1 MHSRIQL
8 LVLFMLLWLPTF
20 RAQTT
25 GQAKS
30 VYLSATVQPEIP
42 RIRLNW
48 PVSNE
53 ATSYLVY
60 RKDKNAVVWGN
71 AFPTLPGLATGFADS
86 TAEAGQAYEYRVV
99 RTGVSTAY
107 GYIFSGF
114 EVEPMHWNGAVLLV
128 LDTTHLSA
136 FTNELEQWEENRR
149 LSNTKVYTL
158 AVSPTDAVQQI
169 KSAILAQK
177 ALHPEITTLFLFG
190 RIPVPYSGNVVPDG
204 HVPDHQ
210 GAWPAD
216 GYYAELDGNWTDAN
230 VNSTGATQ
238 IRNQNVPGDGKFDQ
252 NAFPGTLE
260 LQIGRVDMSNLS
272 TMGTEPVL
280 LRKYLQKDN
289 AFYEGRMKVRE
300 RALIDDNFTTLAEGF
315 TAAAWR
321 GFSASVGLDSIITT
335 DYFGTMRQSSCLWSY
350 GCGAGTYTSCGG
362 LGNTADYSIDSLE
375 NIFTMTFGS
384 YFGDWDN
391 SNNFLRAALGAGAV
405 LSNVWSG
412 RPHWYFHQ
420 MALGESLGFSALQS
434 MNNTNIYDNNTF
446 PKGVHM
452 ALLGDPTL
460 KSHPL
465 PVVNNV
471 NASFVDGYAL
481 VTWDSLALPDVG
493 YFVYRRNADVD
504 TFHLINPSPR
514 YVNFYEGEC
523 PDYNGIIEYMVR
535 PVALKNGNS
544 GSYYTL
550 GVGRSD
556 TLLSDLMPLPEL
568 VINSQIDENV
578 VSFSA
583 PDGASFYAWNFGD
596 GATESGQVLEHTY
609 PLEDATYTVTLFMS
623 NGCIEGFA
631 ETQIN
636 IVINS
641 LNELSSSIQVFPN
654 PSKDFI
660 AVSDVNSAPSDYWLF
675 DATGRLAAGGKIQ
688 ANGLIDVSS
697 LQNGIYILSLSAQN
711 ETILRKRILISR

>member
-1 MHSRIQL
+1 MHLRIQL
-8 LVLFMLLWLPTF
+8 LFLFIITWISAS

-30 VYLSATVQPEIP
+30 VYLAATVQPEVP
-42 RIRLNW
+42 RIQLTW
-48 PVSNE
+48 PANSE
-53 ATSYLVY
+53 ATSYIVY
-60 RKDKNAVVWGN
+60 RKDKHAVVWGN
-71 AFPTLPGLATGFADS
+71 AFPTLPGSATGFADS
-86 TAEAGQAYEYRVV
+86 TAEAGRAYEYRVV

-107 GYIFSGF
+107 GYILSGF
-114 EVEPMHWNGAVLLV
+114 EVQPQHWSGAVLLV

-136 FTNELEQWEENRR
+136 FSNELAQWKENRR

-158 AVSPTDAVQQI
+158 EVSPTDAVQQI
-169 KSAILAQK
+169 KSSIVAQK
-177 ALHPEITTLFLFG
+177 ALHPEINTLFLFG

-216 GYYAELDGNWTDAN
+216 GYYAELDGNWTDLN
-230 VNSTGATQ
+230 VNNSGATQ
-238 IRNQNVPGDGKFDQ
+238 ARNHNVPGDGKFDQ

-289 AFYEGRMKVRE
+289 AFFEGRMQVRD

-391 SNNFLRAALGAGAV
+391 ANNFLRAALGAGAV

-471 NASFVDGYAL
+471 IATFDNGYA
-481 VTWDSLALPDVG
+481 VITWDSLNISDVG
-493 YFVYRRNADVD
+493 YFVYRRNADTD
-504 TFHLINPSPR
+504 TFHLLNQVPLMINI
-514 YVNFYEGEC
+514 YEGEC

-535 PVALKNGNS
+535 PVALKTGNS
-544 GSYYTL
+544 GSYFNL
-550 GVGRSD
+550 GAGRSD
-556 TLLSDLMPLPEL
+556 TLLSNLLPLPEMA
-568 VINSQIDENV
+568 ISTQIEENV
-578 VSFSA
+578 VAFSA
-583 PDGASFYAWNFGD
+583 PDGASFYAWSFGD
-596 GATESGQVLEHTY
+596 GFSAEGQNLDHTY
-609 PLEDATYTVTLFMS
+609 PLENETYTVTLFMS
-623 NGCIEGFA
+623 NGCIEGYA

-641 LNELSSSIQVFPN
+641 LDRLSSSVRIFPN
-654 PSKDFI
+654 PGRDFI
-660 AVSDVNSAPSDYWLF
+660 SVSGMGSAPSDYWLF
-675 DATGRLAAGGKIQ
+675 DASGRLAAAGNIHD
-688 ANGLIDVSS
+688 NGVIDISA
-697 LQNGIYILSLSAQN
+697 LQSGMYILSLKMPD
-711 ETILRKRILISR
+711 ETLIRKPIFISR